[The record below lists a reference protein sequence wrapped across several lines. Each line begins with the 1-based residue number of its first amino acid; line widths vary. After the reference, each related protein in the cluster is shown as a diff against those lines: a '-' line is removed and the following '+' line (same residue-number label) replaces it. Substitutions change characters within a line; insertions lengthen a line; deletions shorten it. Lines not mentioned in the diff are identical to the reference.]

1 MARGITTRAPVGG
14 HTVTVTAKDPA
25 KAARLAGELGAHAR
39 NPPTNTATGY
49 GDGMTLSRAPASPT
63 YSALVNAASSSCLE
77 IYGGGTAAGS
87 ASEVR
92 TCNGANN
99 QQFARASNSELQVYT
114 GLLTMCLDSNGA
126 TSPGS
131 AVVIENCTVASV
143 SLSKPVVPE

>member
-1 MARGITTRAPVGG
+1 MRVPPVVPGRTYRYTCADHHHRRPEHGPGHRHTGAVGG

-25 KAARLAGELGAHAR
+25 KAARLAGELGTYAR

-49 GDGMTLSRAPASPT
+49 GDGITLSRVPASPA

-92 TCNGANN
+92 TW
-99 QQFARASNSELQVYT
+99 
-114 GLLTMCLDSNGA
+114 NGA